1 MLWYLFYQPRPFILS
16 VIFFCTVP
24 MTSTLT
30 PTWLLPL
37 DEAKRLHTLHHYDS
51 TQGLHESVFTELVG
65 LVARL
70 FSLPIALITL
80 VDAEQVI
87 GQASFGLPGGVRQ
100 ARAESLCALAIKQN
114 KAVLFADLA
123 KETPPHSLAA
133 TVVAHATS
141 KGLRFYAG
149 VPVRM
154 PDQRPIGTLCVSGY
168 QPRVFSMEEQ
178 QLLAQFSQVVST
190 LLVARHSCKLSV
202 LEGDAR
208 WEFILAQT
216 EEEVRELDALVRYLL
231 VRFGAHVPMQ
241 PAVLKPLER
250 RLDGLLQFMAEY
262 QVKAA

>member
-1 MLWYLFYQPRPFILS
+1 
-16 VIFFCTVP
+16 

-30 PTWLLPL
+30 PSWLLPL

-51 TQGLHESVFTELVG
+51 KRGLQEPVFAELVS

-80 VDAEQVI
+80 VDAEQVL
-87 GQASFGLPGGVRQ
+87 GQASCGLPGGIRQ

-114 KAVLFADLA
+114 KAVIFTDLA
-123 KETPPHSLAA
+123 HEVQQQRLSTAAVAVAFAKE
-133 TVVAHATS
+133 

-168 QPRVFSMEEQ
+168 EPRIFSVEEQ
-178 QLLAQFSQVVST
+178 QLLVHFSQVVST
-190 LLVARHSCKLSV
+190 LLVVRHSCKLST

-208 WEFILAQT
+208 WEFILTQT

-231 VRFGAHVPMQ
+231 LRFGSHVPMQ

-250 RLDGLLQFMAEY
+250 RLDGLLQFIAEY